1 MVSALGKVIVVGEH
15 AVVYGYPAIAAAISL
30 RSYLLVKVASGSERS
45 VTLDLKDIGLHHT
58 WDIDSLPWPASD
70 YTSENKLYQCHGPYL
85 DKELLASIKP
95 LIKSISPHHPLHQRK
110 IHHGSATAFLYLFLS
125 LGSWQSLGSVYTLRS
140 TIPVGAGLGS
150 SASICVCFSTAILI
164 QGNALGALVMIRLHR
179 DLEKELECINS
190 WAYAGELCIH
200 GYPSGVDNT
209 VSCLGK
215 AVLFR
220 KMADRPSSVTPLD
233 NFPTLS
239 LLLIDTKQPRTTA
252 QQVEKVQKLR
262 NTNPQVIR
270 PILDDIG
277 NVANKALEF
286 LPSDT
291 TNFDAEKKREA
302 NERLGVLI
310 GKNQEL
316 LSRLDVSYPCLA
328 RVGQLIETA
337 NVGWTKLT
345 SARGGGCAIVL
356 LRLDVI
362 NDNMKAFEQDIKKE
376 GFVKYE
382 ADLGALGVAMRGRTV
397 FGNGVEEKQ
406 DIEQIDEKR
415 FANSVGA

>member
-1 MVSALGKVIVVGEH
+1 
-15 AVVYGYPAIAAAISL
+15 
-30 RSYLLVKVASGSERS
+30 
-45 VTLDLKDIGLHHT
+45 
-58 WDIDSLPWPASD
+58 
-70 YTSENKLYQCHGPYL
+70 
-85 DKELLASIKP
+85 
-95 LIKSISPHHPLHQRK
+95 
-110 IHHGSATAFLYLFLS
+110 
-125 LGSWQSLGSVYTLRS
+125 
-140 TIPVGAGLGS
+140 
-150 SASICVCFSTAILI
+150 
-164 QGNALGALVMIRLHR
+164 
-179 DLEKELECINS
+179 
-190 WAYAGELCIH
+190 
-200 GYPSGVDNT
+200 
-209 VSCLGK
+209 
-215 AVLFR
+215 
-220 KMADRPSSVTPLD
+220 MADRPSSVTPLD

-252 QQVEKVQKLR
+252 QRVEKVQKLR